1 MKLLIIISLIKLNNS
16 INLTIN
22 NTLIMTT
29 KNANNST
36 NANHIHKVLKIFY
49 ESRDKFPNLL
59 DVSFNILLVMMGIRK
74 ATLIEYADFINNK
87 SQWHTLKTWIKK
99 TFNTYNELNIMILD
113 EQLENMI
120 KGHQP
125 RYLVFHSDHF
135 REAKVAIYDMN
146 IAMGK
151 ILGFHQAGC
160 LGCLWSL
167 SFFLNIGEDKVQ
179 FYAETCKTEPSLDF
193 IDVQLKKFSEGA
205 KLIGATIESD
215 IRYRPS
221 NIELVKN
228 LDKIDEPNME
238 FFVKHKEAFANAMW
252 NYSLDIT
259 TDLICKATRDEF
271 KTLLQTYHK
280 LWQFIIFREI
290 HTGMFLS
297 KDVKS
302 EKIIEVIFYSRSPDS
317 EPTTHTQNNID
328 SKSWNEILK
337 IMQIVKNHDIHTW
350 RYLSILTEVLP
361 AREVI
366 TCISQAYECI
376 QILSQSVF

>member
-1 MKLLIIISLIKLNNS
+1 M
-16 INLTIN
+16 
-22 NTLIMTT
+22 
-29 KNANNST
+29 
-36 NANHIHKVLKIFY
+36 
-49 ESRDKFPNLL
+49 
-59 DVSFNILLVMMGIRK
+59 
-74 ATLIEYADFINNK
+74 
-87 SQWHTLKTWIKK
+87 
-99 TFNTYNELNIMILD
+99 
-113 EQLENMI
+113 
-120 KGHQP
+120 
-125 RYLVFHSDHF
+125 
-135 REAKVAIYDMN
+135 
-146 IAMGK
+146 
-151 ILGFHQAGC
+151 
-160 LGCLWSL
+160 
-167 SFFLNIGEDKVQ
+167 Q
-179 FYAETCKTEPSLDF
+179 FYAETCKIEPSLDF

-205 KLIGATIESD
+205 NLIGATIESD

-238 FFVKHKEAFANAMW
+238 FFVKHKDAFANAMW

-259 TDLICKATRDEF
+259 TDLIYKATRDEF

-302 EKIIEVIFYSRSPDS
+302 EKIIEVIFYSRSSDY

-361 AREVI
+361 AQEVI

-376 QILSQSVF
+376 QILSQLVF

>member
-1 MKLLIIISLIKLNNS
+1 
-16 INLTIN
+16 
-22 NTLIMTT
+22 MTT
-29 KNANNST
+29 NKD

-59 DVSFNILLVMMGIRK
+59 DISFNILLVMMGRRK

-87 SQWHTLKTWIKK
+87 SQWYTLKAWIKE
-99 TFNTYNELNIMILD
+99 TFNSYSDLNIMILD
-113 EQLENMI
+113 EQLNKMI

-135 REAKVAIYDMN
+135 REAKIAIHDMN
-146 IAMGK
+146 SAMGK
-151 ILGFHQAGC
+151 ILGFHQPGC
-160 LGCLWSL
+160 LGCQWSL
-167 SFFLNIGEDKVQ
+167 SFFLNLDETQVQ
-179 FYAETCKTEPSLDF
+179 FYAETCKTEPDTEF

-205 KLIGATIESD
+205 KLIGATIESE

-238 FFVKHKEAFANAMW
+238 FFVKHKEAFANTMW

-271 KTLLQTYHK
+271 KTMLQTYHK

-302 EKIIEVIFYSRSPDS
+302 EKLIEVIFYSRSLDC
-317 EPTTHTQNNID
+317 EPTTHTQNTID
-328 SKSWNEILK
+328 NKNWDKILK
-337 IMQIVKNHDIHTW
+337 IMTEVKKFDIYTW
-350 RYLSILTEVLP
+350 RYLSILTEILP
-361 AREVI
+361 AHEVI
-366 TCISQAYECI
+366 TCITQAYECI
-376 QILSQSVF
+376 EILSKLVF

>member
-1 MKLLIIISLIKLNNS
+1 
-16 INLTIN
+16 
-22 NTLIMTT
+22 
-29 KNANNST
+29 
-36 NANHIHKVLKIFY
+36 
-49 ESRDKFPNLL
+49 
-59 DVSFNILLVMMGIRK
+59 
-74 ATLIEYADFINNK
+74 
-87 SQWHTLKTWIKK
+87 
-99 TFNTYNELNIMILD
+99 MILD

-151 ILGFHQAGC
+151 ILGFHQPGC

-167 SFFLNIGEDKVQ
+167 SFFLNIGEDQVQ
-179 FYAETCKTEPSLDF
+179 FYAETCKTEPSAEF

-228 LDKIDEPNME
+228 LDKIDEHNIE
-238 FFVKHKEAFANAMW
+238 FFVKHKEAFANTMW

-259 TDLICKATRDEF
+259 TDLIYKATRDEF

-302 EKIIEVIFYSRSPDS
+302 EKIIEVIFYSRSLDC
-317 EPTTHTQNNID
+317 EPTTHTQNTID
-328 SKSWNEILK
+328 TENWEIWKEILK
-337 IMQIVKNHDIHTW
+337 IMTEVKKFDIQTW
-350 RYLSILTEVLP
+350 RYLSILTEVLEDH
-361 AREVI
+361 EVI
-366 TCISQAYECI
+366 TCITQAYECI
-376 QILSQSVF
+376 QILSKLVF

>member
-1 MKLLIIISLIKLNNS
+1 MSTN
-16 INLTIN
+16 
-22 NTLIMTT
+22 
-29 KNANNST
+29 NANN
-36 NANHIHKVLKIFY
+36 ANHNHKVLKIFY

-87 SQWHTLKTWIKK
+87 SQWYTLKAWIKE

-113 EQLENMI
+113 EQLDKMI

-151 ILGFHQAGC
+151 ILGFHQPGC

-167 SFFLNIGEDKVQ
+167 SFFLNIGEDRVQ
-179 FYAETCKTEPSLDF
+179 FYAETCKTEPSTEF

-205 KLIGATIESD
+205 KLIGATIESE

-238 FFVKHKEAFANAMW
+238 FFVKHKEAFANTMW

-259 TDLICKATRDEF
+259 TDLICKATPDEF

-302 EKIIEVIFYSRSPDS
+302 EKIIEVIFYSRSLDY
-317 EPTTHTQNNID
+317 EPTTHTQNTID
-328 SKSWNEILK
+328 NKNWDKILK
-337 IMQIVKNHDIHTW
+337 IMTEVKKFDIHTW

-361 AREVI
+361 DHEVI
-366 TCISQAYECI
+366 TCITQAYECI
-376 QILSQSVF
+376 EILSKLVF